1 MMMLRAAGT
10 FLAVMGVIW
19 ALQGAGVLN
28 WPASSFMLS
37 QPEWVLYGALTAFA
51 GGALLWLSL
60 RLGGRPR
67 D

>member
-10 FLAVMGVIW
+10 FLLVMGIIW

-37 QPEWVLYGALTAFA
+37 QPEWVLYGALTAIA
-51 GGALLWLSL
+51 GGLLLLVSG
-60 RLGGRPR
+60 RLGRPR